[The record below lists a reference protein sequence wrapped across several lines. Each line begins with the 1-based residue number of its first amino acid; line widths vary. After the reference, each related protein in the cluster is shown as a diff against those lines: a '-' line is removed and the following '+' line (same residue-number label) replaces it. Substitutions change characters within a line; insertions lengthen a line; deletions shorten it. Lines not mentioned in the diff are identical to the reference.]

1 MGKFTFDPKMKNK
14 VRLTFGVLVG
24 RFHNLGLKVVLVG
37 KNVAFPLRH
46 LLVLADPDV
55 VCHLEYESLK
65 MGLTDEVK
73 FLYLVDEPEV
83 VTDEYNSTLVV
94 LDRIGQGVNGLH
106 VQVVGRL
113 VQEQH
118 VWHLP

>member
-1 MGKFTFDPKMKNK
+1 M
-14 VRLTFGVLVG
+14 
-24 RFHNLGLKVVLVG
+24 VLVG

-65 MGLTDEVK
+65 MGLTDEIK
-73 FLYLVDEPEV
+73 SLYLVDEPEV

-94 LDRIGQGVNGLH
+94 LDRIGQGINGLH
-106 VQVVGRL
+106 VQVIGGL
-113 VQEQH
+113 VKE
-118 VWHLP
+118 